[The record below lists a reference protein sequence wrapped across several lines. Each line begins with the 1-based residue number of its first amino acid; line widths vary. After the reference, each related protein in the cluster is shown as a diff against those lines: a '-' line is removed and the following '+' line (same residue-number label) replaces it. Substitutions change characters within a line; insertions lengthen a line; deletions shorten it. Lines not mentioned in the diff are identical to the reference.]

1 MSKCKGCDSKETP
14 THSIDEDGERLCV
27 LCYFEATPLTE
38 SDLDDLDSYFVMYEG
53 VGN

>member
-27 LCYFEATPLTE
+27 LCYFEATPLTQ
-38 SDLDDLDSYFVMYEG
+38 SDLDELELYSKMHKEG
-53 VGN
+53 